1 MAEQHSY
8 LLGAIELES
17 VSGACEEGTHLLE
30 PYAGA
35 AVSVFSTPEVD
46 VTNHHNHSQQMGV
59 LDWCQCYWMTGQ
71 SAWGRK
77 VCKFDA
83 VVYFGLSSP

>member
-1 MAEQHSY
+1 MIFEMTAAKRGGTVFFLFNLLNFFLFLSKILAEQHSY

-59 LDWCQCYWMTGQ
+59 LD
-71 SAWGRK
+71 
-77 VCKFDA
+77 
-83 VVYFGLSSP
+83 